1 MLGEDAGDAK
11 TDSDS
16 ELRINANV
24 IGAGGEIY
32 SAFQKGTGFRLQ
44 PPKPTFKIT
53 QAGKMVANGNLE
65 FG

>member
-1 MLGEDAGDAK
+1 
-11 TDSDS
+11 
-16 ELRINANV
+16 
-24 IGAGGEIY
+24 
-32 SAFQKGTGFRLQ
+32 LQ